1 MAVSSIT
8 CNFEPLNLTLKLE
21 KQHYA
26 KTFTK
31 IKRNGHLSCDQC
43 SLSAPYVLLST
54 REKVVCGV
62 QKGGFTEA
70 TVICSELFPLVVWLA
85 SGGLTMLNPAITR
98 QWLWEMPYLC
108 TRIQDAAFF
117 VRVTRR
123 TGPRKVSPF
132 CQKG

>member
-1 MAVSSIT
+1 ML
-8 CNFEPLNLTLKLE
+8 PLSENRRSEAFQT
-21 KQHYA
+21 
-26 KTFTK
+26 
-31 IKRNGHLSCDQC
+31 
-43 SLSAPYVLLST
+43 PYVLLST
-54 REKVVCGV
+54 REKVVCAV

-70 TVICSELFPLVVWLA
+70 TVICSELFPQVVWLA

>member
-1 MAVSSIT
+1 MAVSSII

-26 KTFTK
+26 KTFT
-31 IKRNGHLSCDQC
+31 SEAFQT
-43 SLSAPYVLLST
+43 PYVLLST

-70 TVICSELFPLVVWLA
+70 TVICQELFPQVVWLA

-98 QWLWEMPYLC
+98 Q
-108 TRIQDAAFF
+108 
-117 VRVTRR
+117 
-123 TGPRKVSPF
+123 
-132 CQKG
+132 

>member
-1 MAVSSIT
+1 MAVSSII

-31 IKRNGHLSCDQC
+31 IKRNGHLSSEAFQT
-43 SLSAPYVLLST
+43 PYVLLST

-70 TVICSELFPLVVWLA
+70 TVICQELFPQVVWLA

-98 QWLWEMPYLC
+98 Q
-108 TRIQDAAFF
+108 
-117 VRVTRR
+117 
-123 TGPRKVSPF
+123 
-132 CQKG
+132 